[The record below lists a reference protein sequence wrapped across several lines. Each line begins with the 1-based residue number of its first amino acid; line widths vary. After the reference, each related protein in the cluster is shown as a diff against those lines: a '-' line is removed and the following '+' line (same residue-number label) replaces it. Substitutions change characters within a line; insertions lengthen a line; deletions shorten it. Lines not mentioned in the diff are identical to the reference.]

1 MRVADESL
9 RVCLVQEAEADPVK
23 AVPQEG
29 AAPKEGASKELSK
42 AERAAL
48 FKAQNQAKID
58 AAKAAKEKEKLSKAE
73 RAAQQE
79 AQRAAKAAAAGG
91 AAQPKAADA
100 GGSNALV
107 MYARICAGTLC
118 AFVYVFVHACMLAC
132 ACVCLYVS
140 LCVSVCVCV
149 CVSDCWHC

>member
-118 AFVYVFVHACMLAC
+118 ASVYVFSCMHVCMRVHAC
-132 ACVCLYVS
+132 
-140 LCVSVCVCV
+140 VCVYV
-149 CVSDCWHC
+149 